1 MSNTIEVTLDCG
13 CAVTLRQEWEHGC
26 AGDCHPAVEVI
37 AAGEITAPCPQHD
50 DGLNERIAELEDE
63 CSNLEGEAEELREQR
78 DSLESDIEE
87 MEEDRDEALRRA
99 DDLERQVQELDG
111 ERCDFACPRCATG
124 EVSSTAAQWE
134 SSGDT
139 VSMEE
144 AFREE

>member
-1 MSNTIEVTLDCG
+1 MITDNEESPESLRARIED
-13 CAVTLRQEWEHGC
+13 Q
-26 AGDCHPAVEVI
+26 
-37 AAGEITAPCPQHD
+37 AAAIVR
-50 DGLNERIAELEDE
+50 LNERIAELEDE